1 MMTMYTSGVKAYRK
15 VDLVSAPKTEV
26 LDRLFAR
33 LDLDLRDGQR
43 AIANGN
49 VVARAQALDHASRIL
64 TELCAALD
72 SGAAPELC
80 ANLDALYRY
89 CQTCITRAALERK
102 AAHLEQP
109 LSIVATLRAAFAEAA
124 LAR

>member
-1 MMTMYTSGVKAYRK
+1 MTMYTSGVKAYRK

-26 LDRLFAR
+26 LDRLFGR
-33 LDLDLRDGQR
+33 LESDLRAGQS
-43 AIANGN
+43 AIAQGD
-49 VVARAQALDHASRIL
+49 VLARAQALDHASRIL

-72 SGAAPELC
+72 ASAAPELC
-80 ANLDALYRY
+80 ANLEALYRY
-89 CQTCITRAALERK
+89 CQTCITRAALERA

-124 LAR
+124 TAR